1 MAWLTPPITSQVIL
15 QVEVRPYEKK
25 ISRYVR
31 YDILGCPPSQ
41 Q

>member
-15 QVEVRPYEKK
+15 QVEVRPYEK